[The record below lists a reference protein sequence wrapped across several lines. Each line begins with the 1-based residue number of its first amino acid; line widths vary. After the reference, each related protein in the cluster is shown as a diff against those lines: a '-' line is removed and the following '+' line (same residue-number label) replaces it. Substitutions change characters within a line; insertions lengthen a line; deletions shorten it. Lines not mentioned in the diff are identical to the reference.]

1 MSEFA
6 VDYFSSVYVSA
17 LGTLIIVTSY
27 YRLSGLMLLGRSI
40 SIMLGALLILV
51 ESYWFFASKYRNI
64 SDTAGGLDGN
74 EQAFLFIAA
83 AVAATFSLLVVS
95 SIRNWSMKVE
105 SKLTGLSR
113 LRNSNYIYLLL
124 SLLGKK

>member
-27 YRLSGLMLLGRSI
+27 YKLSGLMLLGRSI
-40 SIMLGALLILV
+40 SITLGALLILV
-51 ESYWFFASKYRNI
+51 ESYWFFTSKYRNV

-83 AVAATFSLLVVS
+83 AIAATFSLLVVS
-95 SIRNWSMKVE
+95 SMRNWPMKVE
-105 SKLTGLSR
+105 SKLTGLDR
-113 LRNSNYIYLLL
+113 LRDSNYIHLLF